1 MNQEPTTKVRAV
13 SQDVLDE
20 MQAAQAALQE
30 ASARLAKD
38 PTNKDL
44 QIVAEAARQRVMDV
58 EDLYRKGR
66 QSLLQFHRQHDRRQL

>member
-30 ASARLAKD
+30 ASARLAAD

-44 QIVAEAARQRVMDV
+44 QIVAEAALQRVMDV
-58 EDLYRKGR
+58 EDSYRQGR
-66 QSLLQFHRQHDRRQL
+66 HGLLQFHRQHDRRQL

>member
-30 ASARLAKD
+30 ASANLAKD

>member
-30 ASARLAKD
+30 ASANLAAD

-44 QIVAEAARQRVMDV
+44 QIVAEAARQRVM
-58 EDLYRKGR
+58 
-66 QSLLQFHRQHDRRQL
+66 

>member
-30 ASARLAKD
+30 ASANLAKD

-44 QIVAEAARQRVMDV
+44 QIVAEAARQRVMEV

-66 QSLLQFHRQHDRRQL
+66 HSLLQFHRQHDLRQL